1 MVLIDGDV
9 VVCVYLLQ
17 GFQDSIGRI
26 REKMKG
32 KVEITPSAYDTAWV
46 AMVPS
51 REDSGREPLFPQCL
65 DWIIENQN
73 PDGSWGL
80 QYPGHPLLVK
90 DSLSCTL
97 ACLVALRKWN
107 AGDQLVKKG
116 LEFLRSNAWA
126 ATDKHQISPIGFDI
140 VFPMMI
146 NYANDLDFTLPFHQH
161 LLDSMF
167 SNRHSEIKRN
177 PNLEYVAEGLGESF
191 DWNKSLTQQRSNGS
205 LFNSPAT
212 TAAAFIHTQ
221 DNNCFQ
227 YLHSVLITF
236 KTWVP
241 TVYPIDVYARL
252 RMVDTLQR
260 LGVDRY
266 FQSEIDSILEETYRL
281 WQQKEEEIFTDITC
295 CAMAF
300 RLLRIQG
307 YEVSSDELA
316 AFVDQ
321 ERFFDT
327 VSPQM
332 GGVATVLELYRA
344 SQVQISEEESSLE
357 RIHAWTSK
365 FLKQQLLN
373 KTIPNKQLQKQVN
386 YELKNFHGI
395 PDRVG
400 NRRSLELYDMD
411 NYQVLKTAYRC
422 PAIHNEDLF
431 LFSRQDFNICQSQY
445 QKELEQLE
453 RWYKDCRLDSLKF
466 GRSVVNISHFLTCAI
481 LADPLLSDA
490 RLSYAKSIVLVTCLD
505 DFFDHHGS
513 REESLKILELTKQY
527 VNEQPATAYG
537 SEEVEILFTALYNT
551 VNEVAAK
558 AYIEQGRCVKHLLVS
573 LWVEMLTSFMREM
586 DSRSDE
592 TPPSV
597 DEYLSFAWLSISCR
611 SCILTSIHFLGIN
624 LSEDMVM
631 SPEFTSLC
639 MHVSFVARLL
649 NDLQTFKVRFLLN
662 SSRESASKKEEERK
676 LNSVILM
683 QAAHKDGGG
692 ISEEDAIWEIKKIVE
707 FNRRKLLQMV
717 YQRNGSIVPRE
728 CKDIFW
734 KTSKIAYYLYSSG
747 DEFTSPQEMM
757 EDMKSLIYKPLEL
770 PALATS

>member
-80 QYPGHPLLVK
+80 QHPGHPLLVK

-126 ATDKHQISPIGFDI
+126 AADNHQISPIGFDI

-146 NYANDLDFTLPFHQH
+146 NYANDLDLTLPFHQH

-241 TVYPIDVYARL
+241 TVYPIDIYARL
-252 RMVDTLQR
+252 SMVDTLQR

-321 ERFFDT
+321 ERFFYT

-344 SQVQISEEESSLE
+344 SQVD
-357 RIHAWTSK
+357 
-365 FLKQQLLN
+365 
-373 KTIPNKQLQKQVN
+373 

-513 REESLKILELTKQY
+513 REESFKILELTKQW
-527 VNEQPATAYG
+527 NEQPATAYG

-586 DSRSDE
+586 DSWSDE

-624 LSEDMVM
+624 LSEDMVT

-649 NDLQTFKVRFLLN
+649 NDLQTFKK
-662 SSRESASKKEEERK
+662 EEEERK

-692 ISEEDAIWEIKKIVE
+692 ISEGDAIWEIKKIVE

-717 YQRNGSIVPRE
+717 YQRNGSIVPKE

-734 KTSKIAYYLYSSG
+734 RTSKIAYYLYSSG

-770 PALATS
+770 PAHATS

>member
-1 MVLIDGDV
+1 MSLVLKLNFIPSSHRRRTTFPVFWDMVLVDGDV

-146 NYANDLDFTLPFHQH
+146 NYANDLDLTLPFHQH

-241 TVYPIDVYARL
+241 TVYPIDVYACL
-252 RMVDTLQR
+252 SMVDTLQR

-281 WQQKEEEIFTDITC
+281 WQQKEEGIFTDITC

-307 YEVSSDELA
+307 YEVSSGIVSPGRQYQIFRTCEPMLNPVDFRLHGLDELA

-453 RWYKDCRLDSLKF
+453 RW
-466 GRSVVNISHFLTCAI
+466 
-481 LADPLLSDA
+481 
-490 RLSYAKSIVLVTCLD
+490 
-505 DFFDHHGS
+505 
-513 REESLKILELTKQY
+513 
-527 VNEQPATAYG
+527 NEQPATAYG

-558 AYIEQGRCVKHLLVS
+558 AYIEQGR
-573 LWVEMLTSFMREM
+573 
-586 DSRSDE
+586 DE

-649 NDLQTFKVRFLLN
+649 NDLQTFKK
-662 SSRESASKKEEERK
+662 EEEERK

-734 KTSKIAYYLYSSG
+734 RTSKIAYYLYSSG

-770 PALATS
+770 PAHATS

>member
-1 MVLIDGDV
+1 ML
-9 VVCVYLLQ
+9 
-17 GFQDSIGRI
+17 
-26 REKMKG
+26 MKFG
-32 KVEITPSAYDTAWV
+32 
-46 AMVPS
+46 
-51 REDSGREPLFPQCL
+51 
-65 DWIIENQN
+65 
-73 PDGSWGL
+73 
-80 QYPGHPLLVK
+80 
-90 DSLSCTL
+90 
-97 ACLVALRKWN
+97 
-107 AGDQLVKKG
+107 
-116 LEFLRSNAWA
+116 
-126 ATDKHQISPIGFDI
+126 
-140 VFPMMI
+140 
-146 NYANDLDFTLPFHQH
+146 
-161 LLDSMF
+161 
-167 SNRHSEIKRN
+167 RN

-252 RMVDTLQR
+252 SMVDTLQR

-466 GRSVVNISHFLTCAI
+466 EESVVNISHFLTCAI

-513 REESLKILELTKQY
+513 REESLKILELTNSGMNNPLQLTLKKLKY
-527 VNEQPATAYG
+527 
-537 SEEVEILFTALYNT
+537 
-551 VNEVAAK
+551 
-558 AYIEQGRCVKHLLVS
+558 S
-573 LWVEMLTSFMREM
+573 LQHYTTL
-586 DSRSDE
+586 DE

-649 NDLQTFKVRFLLN
+649 NDLQTFKK
-662 SSRESASKKEEERK
+662 EEEERK
-676 LNSVILM
+676 LKTVILM

-692 ISEEDAIWEIKKIVE
+692 IS
-707 FNRRKLLQMV
+707 R
-717 YQRNGSIVPRE
+717 G
-728 CKDIFW
+728 C
-734 KTSKIAYYLYSSG
+734 YLG
-747 DEFTSPQEMM
+747 D
-757 EDMKSLIYKPLEL
+757 
-770 PALATS
+770 